1 MTLPAGTPQQPEQ
14 ALALLGAA
22 SALGAPDPGSARGP
36 SALEGSGLV
45 ASLRAAGRTARWSA
59 TLEPSPLSDTAHD
72 MRTSLQVNG
81 AFATRL
87 ADAIAGLPAGEF
99 PLILGG
105 DHAIATGTWRGVGHR
120 IGQAPGLIWIDA
132 HLDSHTAHTTHSGNI
147 HGMPLAALLGE
158 GAPELTDLPGP
169 CLDPARC
176 CVVGARAWEAEE
188 HALLQ
193 RLGVRIFT
201 MDEVHRRGLH
211 AVMGDALAITRA
223 GGRGFGLSL
232 DLDALDPG
240 ELPAVTCPEPD
251 GLGVASLAAELRR
264 LRACPDFVAMEIV
277 EYRPDLDPDGL
288 CAARIVKLAQSALGR
303 ETMPAPS
310 ADPSVAK
317 VQ

>member
-1 MTLPAGTPQQPEQ
+1 
-14 ALALLGAA
+14 
-22 SALGAPDPGSARGP
+22 
-36 SALEGSGLV
+36 
-45 ASLRAAGRTARWSA
+45 
-59 TLEPSPLSDTAHD
+59 
-72 MRTSLQVNG
+72 
-81 AFATRL
+81 
-87 ADAIAGLPAGEF
+87 
-99 PLILGG
+99 
-105 DHAIATGTWRGVGHR
+105 
-120 IGQAPGLIWIDA
+120 
-132 HLDSHTAHTTHSGNI
+132 
-147 HGMPLAALLGE
+147 MPLAALLGE

-188 HALLQ
+188 HALLP
-193 RLGVRIFT
+193 RPGVRIVPL
-201 MDEVHRRGLH
+201 DEVPRR
-211 AVMGDALAITRA
+211 ALPGVLGHPLAMTRA
-223 GGRGFGLSL
+223 GRRSIGLSL